1 MVHKA
6 FWDLLREQL
15 EREPPSFDQA
25 IRLLGEIKEDFPQL
39 LSENNAGAMV
49 RISAAL
55 DETLIRQQAE
65 RGVLDFRAYANFV
78 INLLANL
85 CCPARDEAVA
95 KLREIDDVVDT
106 FRAIFEVMSLM
117 KLDMANFMLSAARND
132 IAAHS
137 VEYEKEKFSNYLRE
151 FHGNGMG
158 KDSIVAITHST
169 FATFSFTQLASL
181 PPRSGCSVIVSAA
194 LAPMTSSTMH
204 TCSC

>member
-15 EREPPSFDQA
+15 ERDPPSFDQA

-39 LSENNAGAMV
+39 LSEHNAGAMV

-65 RGVLDFRAYANFV
+65 RGLLDFRAYANFV
-78 INLLANL
+78 IKLLANL

-106 FRAIFEVMSLM
+106 FRGIFEVMSLM

-151 FHGNGMG
+151 FHGNGM
-158 KDSIVAITHST
+158 KRDSILRFMSLI
-169 FATFSFTQLASL
+169 SFYLSPIQLASR
-181 PPRSGCSVIVSAA
+181 PPRNGYSVIVPVAI
-194 LAPMTSSTMH
+194 APMISSIKH
-204 TCSC
+204 ICNC